1 VQPATETKYM
11 VLADGNTAPDNTP
24 LSQLFLPPTK
34 LYEWLDQFTADEAL
48 GQAQSSNLLWHV
60 PNQGNLSTAEAN
72 LGLRGARFRS
82 TYVRTTGN
90 SDAQI
95 ASMRE
100 LRDSI
105 ASAGIPGSFPYMF
118 AYIFYEQYAIIRKE
132 TFTNLSLALVAVLVI
147 TTILIASFH
156 ASFMVI
162 INIILVDIDILG
174 LMNMWDL
181 TIDSVSIINLVLAVG
196 LSVDY
201 SSHVAHAFVVA
212 KGTKQERADQAL
224 GEMGTAVVHGA
235 ASTFAAVLVLSSSQS
250 YIFRAFFKQFF
261 GICVFGAAHG
271 LIFLPVL
278 LSLVGPDEIDAGHP
292 AVASAKPAARG
303 HQGLEMQAV
312 APDVEVAATPATETP
327 PSLPPSP
334 PSSRHGSRN
343 EATSAVGPIRA
354 AWAEEEEEAPPTG
367 GVAGKQTV

>member
-1 VQPATETKYM
+1 MTTSR
-11 VLADGNTAPDNTP
+11 VL
-24 LSQLFLPPTK
+24 LSVLTTYASLSVLP
-34 LYEWLDQFTADEAL
+34 
-48 GQAQSSNLLWHV
+48 QSFASDLKWKV
-60 PNQGNLSTAEAN
+60 PNHGNLTAAEAN
-72 LGLRGARFRS
+72 LGLRGARFRA
-82 TYVRTTGN
+82 TYVRTVGRV
-90 SDAQI
+90 DDQI

-105 ASAGIPGSFPYMF
+105 ASVGIPGAFPYMF
-118 AYIFYEQYAIIRKE
+118 PYIFYEQFAIIRKE
-132 TFTNLSLALVAVLVI
+132 TFVNLSLALVAVLVI
-147 TTILIASFH
+147 TTLLIASFH

-162 INIILVDIDILG
+162 ICVVLVDIDILG
-174 LMNMWDL
+174 LMHMWGL

-201 SSHVAHAFVVA
+201 SSHIAHAFVVA
-212 KGTKQERADQAL
+212 KGTKQERADKAL

-278 LSLVGPDEIDAGHP
+278 LSLVGPGEIETGH
-292 AVASAKPAARG
+292 AANHSTVATAKPVAKGQPPSVEIASRG
-303 HQGLEMQAV
+303 VEMKAV
-312 APDVEVAATPATETP
+312 SADVEVGATPSTIGGP

-334 PSSRHGSRN
+334 PSSRQGL
-343 EATSAVGPIRA
+343 EPL
-354 AWAEEEEEAPPTG
+354 PTG
-367 GVAGKQTV
+367 AVGKQTV